1 MGMEQG
7 RDRRKHERVSEEL
20 QAILVGG
27 PRGTAMRGARVRD
40 LSEGGACIEL
50 EGALPVGTETYVG
63 FFLKDESRP
72 LVAVARVVWS
82 RAEGRGH
89 LMGVQFS
96 TETAAQRTAIARL
109 GEYLEA
115 RRLELVV
122 SSS

>member
-1 MGMEQG
+1 MDPL
-7 RDRRKHERVSEEL
+7 DRRKHHRVEEEL
-20 QAILVGG
+20 QAILVGV
-27 PRGTAMRGARVRD
+27 PKGTAMRGARVRD

-50 EGALPVGTETYVG
+50 DGPLPVGAETYVG

-82 RAEGRGH
+82 RTEGRRH
-89 LMGVQFS
+89 VMGVQFA
-96 TETAAQRTAIARL
+96 TEGVSQRAAISRL

-122 SSS
+122 SAS

>member
-1 MGMEQG
+1 MDYQ
-7 RDRRKHERVSEEL
+7 DRRKHHRVEEEL

-50 EGALPVGTETYVG
+50 DGPLPVGAETYVG

-72 LVAVARVVWS
+72 LVAVARVVWT
-82 RAEGRGH
+82 RVEGGGH
-89 LMGVQFS
+89 VMGVQFS
-96 TETAAQRTAIARL
+96 TESVAQQTAIARL
-109 GEYLEA
+109 GEYLES

>member
-1 MGMEQG
+1 MEQ
-7 RDRRKHERVSEEL
+7 RERRKYPRVQEPL
-20 QAILVGG
+20 LAILVGG
-27 PRGTAMRGARVRD
+27 PLGTAMRGARVRD

-50 EGALPVGTETYVG
+50 DGPLPAGAETTIG

-82 RAEGRGH
+82 RPDGICH
-89 LMGVQFS
+89 VMGVAFS
-96 TETAAQRTAIARL
+96 TATAEEREEVARL

-115 RRLELVV
+115 RRLELVF